1 MRKIMTTTTT
11 SPMRKASVK
20 ETEEEDEGES
30 QEQIS
35 FVSGM
40 KEVVRVMVMRMK
52 PGSITPVFPVSVIHA
67 YTYNHE
73 DNDDNLSNEGG
84 NDKTARMREIMMSMV
99 KNEGV
104 KMLRTPA

>member
-1 MRKIMTTTTT
+1 MRKIMTTT

-35 FVSGM
+35 VVSGI

-52 PGSITPVFPVSVIHA
+52 PGSITPVFPVSVKHT

-84 NDKTARMREIMMSMV
+84 NDKTARIREIMMFMV
-99 KNEGV
+99 KNE
-104 KMLRTPA
+104 MLRTPT